1 MRTCRYFLR
10 AGSTGA
16 EQEAAV
22 ISNITSMEL
31 NVHASVVGHIVQD
44 SSARLKGH
52 AVVPVSV
59 AAIIDE
65 ISGTA
70 ADLADAEL
78 LLRRSIEAG

>member
-1 MRTCRYFLR
+1 
-10 AGSTGA
+10 
-16 EQEAAV
+16 
-22 ISNITSMEL
+22 MEL

-65 ISGTA
+65 INEISGTA